1 MAATTTQGE
10 RGGRRGH
17 RAGGEPGGESGRASK
32 GALPSAASHATPGGR
47 WPSVRNWRVRSRLIV
62 LVLIP
67 TMAGVV
73 LGGFR
78 IADSVAEAEEYER
91 ARALAS
97 FAITLGDLAHE
108 LELERDL
115 AARFVAAGRRAEDLE
130 SLRVQEQQT
139 VDDLRRE
146 VSRGL
151 DAALAGSGS
160 PRVAGEITQI
170 RTRLKQL
177 DGVRASVVQT
187 EVGAEPVLYRYNGIV
202 DDLLAVHDEIGQGL
216 SGGETLANGVTAF
229 QALAEAKEHASSE
242 RALLS
247 VAIASGGFSAT
258 LVDELAAARAERES
272 ALATFKSEATLAQRQ
287 FYDDTVTGQ
296 KVDRAEYMR
305 LRAVIAAT
313 GGPVSRSAERPVP
326 PVPLAAHELDRWFD
340 AASDTIERMRVVERR
355 VGAWIVT
362 TSLELRDRERRGA
375 VSVTVAVALL
385 LLMVLG
391 ITAVMARSLAGPLRR
406 LRDAALEVAGR
417 RLPETVNALREGGE
431 TAASEALQPIGVT
444 TRDEIGEV
452 ARAFDEVHREAV
464 RLAGQEATLRNN
476 VNAMFVNLSRRSQ
489 TLVER
494 QLTLIESLEQGEQD
508 EGRLGNLFRLDHLA
522 TRMRRNSENLLVLA
536 GQEPARRWSRPVPLI
551 DVARAALSEIE
562 NYERVALRIPTGPA
576 VVGSGVNDLVHL
588 IAELVENAIS
598 FSPSETAVTVSTNR
612 IDGGGMMIAV
622 SDVGIGMTAAE
633 LSQANWRLAN
643 PPVVDVS
650 VSRRMG
656 LFVVGRL
663 ALRHGI
669 RVQLRQQET
678 GGLTAMVLVP
688 DTLLAESEP
697 WNGVSRAAHER
708 QAALAPGGVFGGPAP
723 APMFTPQAPAPRED
737 MWSDRPRGGDS
748 GAWDVHVPPEPPVL
762 HDSAAEATGPIDR
775 ITGGAQDRALAE
787 TVARANG
794 SGIHRDPDDYLP
806 IFAAVES
813 DWFRAASPREESGRP
828 GEDAP
833 PPDPR
838 QWTSPA
844 DPGYKAA
851 AQVAGGPALG
861 GITHAGLPK
870 RVPKAN
876 LLPGA
881 VAARSQGVPVPAALP
896 APVPPRPPVSPEAV
910 RDRLAG
916 FQQGVRQARAAA
928 RGEPA
933 VEPAGEPAPTD
944 FTWNIEHSKED
955 S

>member
-1 MAATTTQGE
+1 M
-10 RGGRRGH
+10 
-17 RAGGEPGGESGRASK
+17 
-32 GALPSAASHATPGGR
+32 
-47 WPSVRNWRVRSRLIV
+47 RNWRVRSRLIV

-78 IADSVAEAEEYER
+78 IADSVAEADEYER

-97 FAITLGDLAHE
+97 FAIALGDLAHE

-130 SLRVQEQQT
+130 TLRVQEQQS

-146 VSRGL
+146 VNRAL

-160 PRVAGEITQI
+160 PRVVGEIAQI

-177 DGVRASVVQT
+177 DGVRAAVIRT
-187 EVGAEPVLYRYNGIV
+187 ELGAEPVLYRYNGIV

-216 SGGETLANGVTAF
+216 SGGETLANGVSAF
-229 QALAEAKEHASSE
+229 QALTEAKEHASSE

-247 VAIASGGFSAT
+247 VAIASGGFTAT
-258 LVDELAAARAERES
+258 LVDELAAVRAGRDS
-272 ALATFKSEATLAQRQ
+272 ALATFKSEATPAQRQ

-305 LRAVIAAT
+305 LRAIIAAT
-313 GGPVSRSAERPVP
+313 GGPSARPAA
-326 PVPLAAHELDRWFD
+326 PLAPQELGRWFD
-340 AASDTIERMRVVERR
+340 ATSDTIERMRVVERR
-355 VGAWIVT
+355 VGAWIVA

-375 VSVTVAVALL
+375 LSVTVAVGLL

-417 RLPETVNALREGGE
+417 RLPETVDALREGGE
-431 TAASEALQPIGVT
+431 GAAPGDLQPIGVT

-508 EGRLGNLFRLDHLA
+508 ESRLGHLFRLDHLA

-536 GQEPARRWSRPVPLI
+536 GQEPARRWGGPVPLI
-551 DVARAALSEIE
+551 DVARAALSEVE
-562 NYERVALRIPTGPA
+562 NYERVVLRIPTGPA

-633 LSQANWRLAN
+633 LSQTNWRLAN

-688 DTLLAESEP
+688 DTLLAEPEP

-708 QAALAPGGVFGGPAP
+708 QAALASGAPGPS
-723 APMFTPQAPAPRED
+723 PMFTPTITSPGSALRED
-737 MWSDRPRGGDS
+737 LWSDRPRGGDS
-748 GAWDVHVPPEPPVL
+748 GAWEIPPGIFSFR
-762 HDSAAEATGPIDR
+762 DSAAEATGPIDR
-775 ITGGAQDRALAE
+775 MTGGAPAGTAGRF
-787 TVARANG
+787 NG
-794 SGIHRDPDDYLP
+794 SDVPRDPDDYLP

-813 DWFRAASPREESGRP
+813 DWFRAANPRQETDRP
-828 GEDAP
+828 GGDAP

-838 QWTSPA
+838 HWTSPA
-844 DPGYKAA
+844 DAGYKAA
-851 AQVAGGPALG
+851 EQVAGGPALG

-876 LLPGA
+876 LVPGA
-881 VAARSQGVPVPAALP
+881 VTAGPQSVPVPAALP
-896 APVPPRPPVSPEAV
+896 APVPRRPPVSPEAV

-916 FQQGVRQARAAA
+916 FQQGVRQARAAS
-928 RGEPA
+928 RG
-933 VEPAGEPAPTD
+933 EPAGEPAPTD
-944 FTWNIEHSKED
+944 FTWNAENSKED